1 MQMKKDEEE
10 TGGYD
15 STSGESKRGIKGDDL
30 SELLTKSLVLIENLG

>member
-30 SELLTKSLVLIENLG
+30 SELLTKPLFLLENVG

>member
-15 STSGESKRGIKGDDL
+15 STSGESKRGIKEDDL